1 MPRRYDRRPFL
12 VSVSSPLNKTPLVSV
27 VMPAFNA
34 AATVRRAVRS
44 VLAQTYRDFELIVV
58 DDGSTDATA
67 AEVHAAANG
76 DERVRVLELRHGG
89 IVRALNE
96 GIGAAR
102 GELIARM
109 DADDEMRPHR
119 LEAQVA
125 LLAERPD
132 VGVVG
137 CLVEFGGD
145 REDACGYA
153 LHVDWL
159 NSLREPDEIALHRFV
174 ESPVA
179 HPSVTFRRELVDR
192 LGGYLDSD
200 EPEDY
205 ELWLRWMDAGVRF
218 AKVPEVLLRWNDSP
232 TRMSRTSVRYARDA
246 FYACK
251 GRYLARFVR
260 RHAGPT
266 RRVWLWGAGRTTRKR
281 FAALESAGIELA
293 GYIDIDAA
301 KIGQRIGGRPVRS
314 PDDLPS
320 PDESFVIGGV
330 GVRGAREEIRA
341 RLEARG
347 FRLGADFV
355 PAA

>member
-1 MPRRYDRRPFL
+1 L
-12 VSVSSPLNKTPLVSV
+12 IETPLVSV

-34 AATVRRAVRS
+34 AKTIGVAVRS
-44 VLAQTYRDFELIVV
+44 VLAQSFPGFELIVV

-67 AEVHAAANG
+67 AEAQAAANG
-76 DERVRVLELRHGG
+76 DERVRVLDLPHGG
-89 IVRALNE
+89 IVAALNA
-96 GIGAAR
+96 GIAAAR

-109 DADDEMRPHR
+109 DADDEMRPRR

-145 REDACGYA
+145 RDDAVGYA

-159 NSLREPDEIALHRFV
+159 NSLLEPDEIALHRFV
-174 ESPVA
+174 EAPVA
-179 HPSVTFRRELVDR
+179 HPSVTFRRVLVDQF
-192 LGGYLDSD
+192 GGYVESD

-205 ELWLRWMDAGVRF
+205 ELWLRWMEAGVRF
-218 AKVPEVLLRWNDSP
+218 AKVPEVLLRWNDPP
-232 TRMSRTSVRYARDA
+232 TRISRTSARYAREA

-251 GRYLARFVR
+251 SRYLARFVS

-266 RRVWLWGAGRTTRKR
+266 RGVWLWGAGRKTRKR

-301 KIGQRIGGRPVRS
+301 KIGQRIAGRPVRS
-314 PDDLPS
+314 PRDLPP
-320 PDESFVIGGV
+320 PDEAYVIGGV

-341 RLEARG
+341 SLEARG

>member
-1 MPRRYDRRPFL
+1 M
-12 VSVSSPLNKTPLVSV
+12 NETPLVSV

-34 AATVRRAVRS
+34 AETIARAVRS

-58 DDGSTDATA
+58 DDGSTDETA
-67 AEVHAAANG
+67 AEVRAAANG
-76 DERVRVLELRHGG
+76 DLRVRVLGFPHSG
-89 IVRALNE
+89 IVSALNA
-96 GIGAAR
+96 GIAAAR

-109 DADDEMRPHR
+109 DADDEMDPRR

-132 VGVVG
+132 IGVVG

-145 REDACGYA
+145 RDEAVGYA

-159 NSLREPDEIALHRFV
+159 NSLCEPDEIALHRFV

-179 HPSVTFRRELVDR
+179 HPSVTFRRVLVDR
-192 LGGYLDSD
+192 LGGYVDSD

-232 TRMSRTSVRYARDA
+232 TRLSRTSVRCAREA
-246 FYACK
+246 FYTCK
-251 GRYLARFVR
+251 TRYLARFVR
-260 RHAGPT
+260 RQAGP
-266 RRVWLWGAGRTTRKR
+266 RGVWLWGAGRKTRKR
-281 FAALESAGIELA
+281 FAALESEGIALA
-293 GYIDIDAA
+293 GYIDIDPD
-301 KIGQRIGGRPVRS
+301 KIGRRVGGRPVRS
-314 PDDLPS
+314 PDDLPQ
-320 PDESFVIGGV
+320 PDEAFVIGGV
-330 GVRGAREEIRA
+330 GVRGAREDIRA
-341 RLEARG
+341 RLEAHG

>member
-1 MPRRYDRRPFL
+1 M
-12 VSVSSPLNKTPLVSV
+12 NATPLVSV
-27 VMPAFNA
+27 VMPAFD
-34 AATVRRAVRS
+34 AATTIGRAVRS
-44 VLAQTYRDFELIVV
+44 VLAQTLRDFELIVV

-67 AEVHAAANG
+67 AEARAAANG
-76 DERVRVLELRHGG
+76 DPRVRVLALPHGG
-89 IVRALNE
+89 IVRALNA
-96 GIGAAR
+96 GIAAAR
-102 GELIARM
+102 GALIARM
-109 DADDEMRPHR
+109 DADDEMRPRR
-119 LEAQVA
+119 LEAQVE
-125 LLAERPD
+125 LLARRPD

-145 REDACGYA
+145 RDDAPGYA

-159 NSLREPDEIALHRFV
+159 NSLREPDEIALYRFV
-174 ESPVA
+174 EAPLA
-179 HPSVTFRRELVDR
+179 HPSVTFRRVLVDR
-192 LGGYLDSD
+192 HGGYVESD

-232 TRMSRTSVRYARDA
+232 TRMSRTSARYAREA

-251 GRYLARFVR
+251 SRYLARFVR
-260 RHAGPT
+260 RHLGP
-266 RRVWLWGAGRTTRKR
+266 RRGVWLWGAGRKTRKR
-281 FAALESAGIELA
+281 FAALERAGIELA

-301 KIGQRIGGRPVRS
+301 KIGRRIAGRPVRS
-314 PDDLPS
+314 PGDLPP
-320 PDESFVIGGV
+320 PDEAFVIGGV

-347 FRLGADFV
+347 FRLGTDYV